1 MVMVYPL
8 AFDLYEGNKNEQM
21 TLRPLEERL
30 IVTYSLKYAIYQK
43 KIREEEMYDGFYTST
58 TNLEDDDIKSIIEVS
73 ERRCQIEEWF
83 RIMKTDFKTRPV
95 YLHNKDRIKAYFLT
109 CFILLIIYR
118 LLAYKLN
125 NRYAVSETLKTL
137 REMELVDT

>member
-1 MVMVYPL
+1 MVYPL

-95 YLHNKDRIKAYFLT
+95 
-109 CFILLIIYR
+109 
-118 LLAYKLN
+118 
-125 NRYAVSETLKTL
+125 
-137 REMELVDT
+137 

>member
-1 MVMVYPL
+1 MVYPL

-83 RIMKTDFKTRPV
+83 RIMKTDFKTRQV

>member
-95 YLHNKDRIKAYFLT
+95 YLHKDRIKAYFLT

>member
-83 RIMKTDFKTRPV
+83 RIMKTDFKTRQV

>member
-83 RIMKTDFKTRPV
+83 RIMKTDFKTRSV